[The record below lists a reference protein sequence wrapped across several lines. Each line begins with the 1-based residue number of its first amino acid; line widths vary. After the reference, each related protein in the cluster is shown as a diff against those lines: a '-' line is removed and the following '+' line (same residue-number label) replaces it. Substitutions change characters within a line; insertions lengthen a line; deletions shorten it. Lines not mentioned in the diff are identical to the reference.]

1 MKQNRFFTLLLLIF
15 LLAVP
20 LSASSILMDSNSVV
34 HGIATSM
41 DGNWQVAGMVQEG
54 GEHDGEES
62 FVLFSTDF
70 YWNKAETLLTF
81 KQSGWGLPSVCTNYQ
96 RDSFIVYYP
105 NWTPSHKDGGFYE
118 FTKKNGRYS
127 ASNYNRTFIEYSE
140 IGKLFSNK
148 YGCYLIKL
156 FGDYNPAGDDRN
168 CKLYKLD
175 FVDDKISLKTP
186 NQMKDVELHYI
197 TWRNE
202 KVNRDSPTFQDLAFI
217 TEQAIIT
224 LDADGKTWWHFNCSD
239 ESVKKFSSRE
249 EAIIYDQE
257 LNQLLNQEVQK
268 NQNSSVFQF
277 QLVYIMIIFLLL
289 FVLICFYFYLQKI
302 KTQAQSQKITYP
314 SLEDISTKEKN
325 RFIFNVQ
332 ETERAKI
339 SRDIHD
345 SVIQDIRVIRLETEN
360 LEVTEKSKEGQ
371 NRIQQIATDCI
382 IKLRNI
388 CYNLTPVEL
397 INHSQNASSQIELVS
412 IIQSLAHQFTA
423 RTHVPCS
430 VGVAENFDYPV
441 LEKEVTQNLFRVV
454 QEALNNIEKHSYAT
468 KASVFI
474 NKKNSKLVIYINDDG
489 IGCSIQSMEEKMKS
503 NEHLGL
509 RSMKD
514 RIELLGG
521 KIDFISSQDDGM
533 EVRIELKI

>member
-1 MKQNRFFTLLLLIF
+1 MRQNRFFTLLLLIF
-15 LLAVP
+15 LLAAP
-20 LSASSILMDSNSVV
+20 LSASTILMDSNSVV

-41 DGNWQVAGMVQEG
+41 DGNWQVAGIVQEG
-54 GEHDGEES
+54 GEHDSEES

-70 YWNKAETLLTF
+70 HWNKPEKLLSF
-81 KQSGWGLPSVCTNYQ
+81 KQSGWSLPSVCTNYQ

-105 NWTPSHKDGGFYE
+105 NWTPGHQDGGFYE

-127 ASNYNRTFIEYSE
+127 ASNFNRTFIEYSE

-175 FVDDKISLKTP
+175 FAGDKISLKIP
-186 NQMKDVELHYI
+186 EQMNDVELHYI

-202 KVNRDSPTFQDLAFI
+202 KLNFDSPTFQDLSFI
-217 TEQAIIT
+217 TDQAIIS
-224 LDADGKTWWHFNCSD
+224 LDADGKTWWHFNCND

-249 EAIIYDQE
+249 EALSYDQE
-257 LNQLLNQEVQK
+257 LNQSFNQEFQRT
-268 NQNSSVFQF
+268 QNPSIFQF
-277 QLVYIMIIFLLL
+277 QLIYIMIIFFLL
-289 FVLICFYFYLQKI
+289 FVLICLYFYLLKS
-302 KTQAQSQKITYP
+302 KSKAQSQKNISP
-314 SLEDISTKEKN
+314 SLNNVSAKEKN
-325 RFIFNVQ
+325 RFIFNIQ
-332 ETERAKI
+332 EIERSKI

-345 SVIQDIRVIRLETEN
+345 SVIQDIRVIRLEAEN
-360 LEVTEKSKEGQ
+360 LDVTEKSKEGQ
-371 NRIQQIATDCI
+371 KHIQQIATDCI
-382 IKLRNI
+382 VKLRNI

-397 INHSQNASSQIELVS
+397 MNPSQNASSQIELVS
-412 IIQSLAHQFTA
+412 IIQSLAQQFTA

-430 VGVAENFDYPV
+430 VGVAESFDYPV
-441 LEKEVTQNLFRVV
+441 LKKEVTQNLFRVV

-468 KASVFI
+468 KASIFI
-474 NKKNSKLVIYINDDG
+474 NKKDSRLVIYINDDG
-489 IGCSIQSMEEKMKS
+489 IGCSTQTITEKMKS

-514 RIELLGG
+514 RMELLGG

-533 EVRIELKI
+533 EVRIELEI